1 MRSAGIE
8 RLDDP
13 GEVRERAGQAIHLVD
28 NDQIDLPLPDAGQQI
43 LQGGAATVPARPF
56 QLGDHSLPRPTVRV
70 KLGIGWARGVARDAE
85 Q

>member
-28 NDQIDLPLPDAGQQI
+28 NDQIDLPLPDVGQQI
-43 LQGGAATVPARPF
+43 ERAVAPPDAV
-56 QLGDHSLPRPTVRV
+56 LGVSDSV
-70 KLGIGWARGVARDAE
+70 
-85 Q
+85 